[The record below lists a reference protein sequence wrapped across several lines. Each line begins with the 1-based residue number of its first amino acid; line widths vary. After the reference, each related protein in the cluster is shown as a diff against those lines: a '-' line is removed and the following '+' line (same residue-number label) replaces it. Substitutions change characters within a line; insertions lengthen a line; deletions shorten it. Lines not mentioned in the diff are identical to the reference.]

1 MENNHPYPSVPSEKC
16 IKIPRQINKDVPR
29 SLDKKKCFS
38 TKPVTGYGS
47 GHGSGYGG
55 GSSGGGGYGGDSV
68 PVYQDTSGYSSS
80 SSPSYSPSYSSSSSS
95 GSYSSP
101 HFSSS
106 SSGSYS
112 SPQSNSGYD
121 QKRSVSAEIAPSD
134 SDISWGIAH

>member
-1 MENNHPYPSVPSEKC
+1 MENNHFHPSVPSEKC

-55 GSSGGGGYGGDSV
+55 GSSGGGGYGGGGGGGGGGYSA
-68 PVYQDTSGYSSS
+68 PVYHDTSRYSSS
-80 SSPSYSPSYSSSSSS
+80 SPPSYSPSHSSSSS

-101 HFSSS
+101 HSSS
-106 SSGSYS
+106 PSGSYS
-112 SPQSNSGYD
+112 SPHSSSGYE
-121 QKRSVSAEIAPSD
+121 QKRSVSAESQRVI
-134 SDISWGIAH
+134 IL

>member
-38 TKPVTGYGS
+38 TKPVTG
-47 GHGSGYGG
+47 SGYGG
-55 GSSGGGGYGGDSV
+55 GSSGGGGYGGGSV

-80 SSPSYSPSYSSSSSS
+80 SSPSYSPSYSSSSSSS